1 MLKEISKIDDDILKE
16 LTLNKLSTEYK
27 IDINIL
33 KNKLTTFEE
42 ESIPKEKP
50 KIKEK
55 TMPKNK
61 YTKAEQNLLYY
72 MLDNEEVVKIYTK
85 NVVYL
90 PNEKYRTLAR
100 EITYFYKQNG
110 YINIADIMTFVNND
124 NSLLETI
131 NKIISLDLKEE
142 YSTEEIKDYINTIK
156 DYNKKNE
163 ENRLKEK
170 IRMEIDP
177 IKKAALAQKIVEIKQ
192 MK

>member
-1 MLKEISKIDDDILKE
+1 
-16 LTLNKLSTEYK
+16 
-27 IDINIL
+27 
-33 KNKLTTFEE
+33 
-42 ESIPKEKP
+42 
-50 KIKEK
+50 
-55 TMPKNK
+55 
-61 YTKAEQNLLYY
+61 
-72 MLDNEEVVKIYTK
+72 
-85 NVVYL
+85 
-90 PNEKYRTLAR
+90 
-100 EITYFYKQNG
+100 
-110 YINIADIMTFVNND
+110 MTFVNND

>member
-1 MLKEISKIDDDILKE
+1 
-16 LTLNKLSTEYK
+16 
-27 IDINIL
+27 
-33 KNKLTTFEE
+33 
-42 ESIPKEKP
+42 
-50 KIKEK
+50 
-55 TMPKNK
+55 MPKNK

-131 NKIISLDLKEE
+131 NKIISLDLKE
-142 YSTEEIKDYINTIK
+142 

>member
-1 MLKEISKIDDDILKE
+1 
-16 LTLNKLSTEYK
+16 
-27 IDINIL
+27 
-33 KNKLTTFEE
+33 
-42 ESIPKEKP
+42 
-50 KIKEK
+50 
-55 TMPKNK
+55 
-61 YTKAEQNLLYY
+61 
-72 MLDNEEVVKIYTK
+72 
-85 NVVYL
+85 
-90 PNEKYRTLAR
+90 
-100 EITYFYKQNG
+100 
-110 YINIADIMTFVNND
+110 MTFVNND

-192 MK
+192 MKWGEL

>member
-1 MLKEISKIDDDILKE
+1 
-16 LTLNKLSTEYK
+16 
-27 IDINIL
+27 
-33 KNKLTTFEE
+33 
-42 ESIPKEKP
+42 
-50 KIKEK
+50 
-55 TMPKNK
+55 MPKNK

-90 PNEKYRTLAR
+90 PNEKYRTIAR

>member
-1 MLKEISKIDDDILKE
+1 MK
-16 LTLNKLSTEYK
+16 
-27 IDINIL
+27 
-33 KNKLTTFEE
+33 KN
-42 ESIPKEKP
+42 
-50 KIKEK
+50 
-55 TMPKNK
+55 
-61 YTKAEQNLLYY
+61 
-72 MLDNEEVVKIYTK
+72 
-85 NVVYL
+85 
-90 PNEKYRTLAR
+90 
-100 EITYFYKQNG
+100 
-110 YINIADIMTFVNND
+110 NND